1 RGLGPIRCW
10 RPAQGRA
17 ALLSARKPDRRGRR
31 RGRAL
36 DPRREA
42 LADPTRIRRCY
53 SCPAMDYEQRRADAL
68 IKLAAG
74 DPQAAFG
81 LFRGCVSFPERL
93 EPERWADAFGILA
106 QLVEAIAGEPLAG
119 QITAIARDRENLQA
133 LYDAGYALHEAGLY
147 EIAACVLASAVEQ
160 A

>member
-1 RGLGPIRCW
+1 
-10 RPAQGRA
+10 
-17 ALLSARKPDRRGRR
+17 
-31 RGRAL
+31 
-36 DPRREA
+36 
-42 LADPTRIRRCY
+42 
-53 SCPAMDYEQRRADAL
+53 MDYEQRRADAL

-160 A
+160 APGTPALVMELSSAL